1 MDLKIGQ
8 SFSFIMANKKSLNL
22 ELFFVK
28 SFTLS
33 SKMVD
38 AQPEPIISTSINSF
52 SLSLMYNIWQKEK
65 SDLRIF

>member
-8 SFSFIMANKKSLNL
+8 GFSFIMANKKSLNL

-52 SLSLMYNIWQKEK
+52 SLSLMYNI
-65 SDLRIF
+65 